1 MSTVQRLTF
10 REKQSGVAWQ
20 KLIRDKAAA
29 RYKGKE
35 WWAGADLSL
44 KKAVVRETT
53 RAVAKKIIHE
63 YEWLGTLPNCT
74 RYYGIFFDGWAC
86 GGVACW
92 SQGGGGANVFA
103 HMELG
108 VERAEMSYLVRGAC
122 THWTPKGTASKLI
135 SITLRE
141 EAKKGSAV
149 AIAYSDTDAGEIG
162 TVYQATNWLCIGRGA
177 ASVVEFVHKKS
188 GRIYNQKIV
197 QDMRQRAGKMGSMTF
212 KEGTELLLR
221 SGFTSQ
227 KINPK
232 YRYVYIMAK
241 GEKRKQILRKI
252 QKKITPYPKRA
263 PVEGSAD
270 QVEEGGSN
278 PTRTLQ
284 K

>member
-162 TVYQATNWLCIGRGA
+162 TVYQATNWLCIGRGVR
-177 ASVVEFVHKKS
+177 SQEVGTHLQPE
-188 GRIYNQKIV
+188 
-197 QDMRQRAGKMGSMTF
+197 GSPGH
-212 KEGTELLLR
+212 E
-221 SGFTSQ
+221 
-227 KINPK
+227 
-232 YRYVYIMAK
+232 AK
-241 GEKRKQILRKI
+241 GRQDGLDDFQRGDGAPSAQWVHVSEDKPQVQIRLHHG
-252 QKKITPYPKRA
+252 
-263 PVEGSAD
+263 EG
-270 QVEEGGSN
+270 
-278 PTRTLQ
+278 
-284 K
+284 